1 MEFIVAKQDQTR
13 FTNFNFSVAI
23 TDAFMAAV
31 RNDLDYDLI
40 DPSTREVVDTLR
52 AREVFDRIIDLAWHN
67 GEPGVLFID
76 AANRDNT
83 TPQLGNFEA
92 TNPCVTGDTWVLTG
106 QGPRQVADLLGR
118 PCELVVDGGL
128 WRSTDAGFFAT
139 GRKETL
145 ALHTVEGHSLRLTA
159 DHPVRKVVAK
169 TRWRLDSEWVK
180 AGELAP
186 GDEILL
192 HDHRAL
198 SGWAGQ
204 GTEEEGYLLG
214 LLGVPVVGVAST
226 IDNDLY
232 GFDYTIGFDTAVNVA
247 IDAIDRIRD
256 AAESHDR
263 VFVVEVM
270 GRDNGS
276 IALEAA
282 IATGAD
288 IVLTPELPF
297 SIPELITHLRDD
309 VMAQKKHHIIVMAEG
324 AGHAEEL
331 ARYINANLPV
341 ECRATVLGY
350 VQRGGSPTRFD
361 RILASTSGEAAVV
374 ALTEGR
380 SSVVAGTR
388 NGHIVLQDTLEAV
401 TRRNLLKPEL
411 VDLLRRVSI

>member
-1 MEFIVAKQDQTR
+1 MKRIGLLTSGGDASGMNAAIRAVTRTAASMGIATIGFQHGYDGLVTNTWDRAQCPRSFRHSGTGRNHVEKRPQRPVSYARGTQAGRAGRPAEPARWHGHHWWQR
-13 FTNFNFSVAI
+13 FT
-23 TDAFMAAV
+23 
-31 RNDLDYDLI
+31 
-40 DPSTREVVDTLR
+40 
-52 AREVFDRIIDLAWHN
+52 
-67 GEPGVLFID
+67 
-76 AANRDNT
+76 
-83 TPQLGNFEA
+83 
-92 TNPCVTGDTWVLTG
+92 
-106 QGPRQVADLLGR
+106 
-118 PCELVVDGGL
+118 DG
-128 WRSTDAGFFAT
+128 
-139 GRKETL
+139 
-145 ALHTVEGHSLRLTA
+145 
-159 DHPVRKVVAK
+159 
-169 TRWRLDSEWVK
+169 
-180 AGELAP
+180 
-186 GDEILL
+186 
-192 HDHRAL
+192 
-198 SGWAGQ
+198 
-204 GTEEEGYLLG
+204 GYLLG
-214 LLGVPVVGVAST
+214 QLGIPVAGVAST

-374 ALTEGR
+374 ALTEGC

-411 VDLLRRVSI
+411 VELLRRVSI